1 MPLIAYLLAFQKK
14 LAASA
19 ARFLI
24 ALWSRQTGK
33 GFTTSFI
40 ASRGAMTEPRSKWL
54 IVAPTERQSLETLD
68 KCKDW
73 IKAAN
78 LSAAESE
85 EEFDALE
92 KGAKVKAKIIEL
104 PNGSKI
110 YALPGKPA
118 SLRGF
123 TGYLILDEFAF
134 FEDEDAVWRAV
145 FAVITNP
152 MASIKRI
159 IITSTP
165 NGQGDRFHKLV
176 EENLLAPNPKRRVKW
191 EVQKTTIH
199 EAAKEWEAS
208 GKLGTVVDET
218 TGEERPKT
226 AEEYVEEIREAFDC
240 PEAWPQEYECEFL
253 DASANL
259 LSFDMITAAESVE
272 ATEHGF
278 DPDEPGEFYG
288 GFDFGGISDPSIFW
302 LAKKVV
308 ERGADGK
315 PVEKLVTRDVMHIKG
330 LDTGEQLDAV
340 RTRIDKCV
348 RVCVDYTG
356 PGRGFGDIAANGLPG
371 TDFAG
376 WGEYDADPKK
386 FLSGKIEKVTFSEQS
401 KRELFTPFR
410 LCFGKVCTFIIPH
423 VDWIRQDFHSMQM
436 LRSGNEFKFWAPRM
450 SNGHSDGCCAAALCR
465 RAASFGGGTWTFTPE
480 SVDAGGP
487 TSVSV
492 GGFAGRLGL
501 RDEFTS
507 RRLD

>member
-1 MPLIAYLLAFQKK
+1 MKLIDYLLAFQKK
-14 LAASA
+14 LANSV
-19 ARFLI
+19 ARFVI

-123 TGYLILDEFAF
+123 TGYLIIDEFAF
-134 FEDEDAVWRAV
+134 FEDQKEVWKAV
-145 FAVITNP
+145 FAVIVNP
-152 MASIKRI
+152 MASIKRV

-165 NGQGDRFHKLV
+165 NGQGDMFHKLV
-176 EENLLAPNPKRRVKW
+176 DENFLNPNPKRRVKW
-191 EVQKTTIH
+191 EVQKVTIH
-199 EAAKEWEAS
+199 EAAKEWEAA
-208 GKLGTVVDET
+208 GKLGTVIDEK
-218 TGEERPKT
+218 TGKERAKT
-226 AEEYVEEIREAFDC
+226 AEEYVEEVREAFDT
-240 PEAWPQEYECEFL
+240 PEAWPQEFECEFL

-259 LSFDMITAAESVE
+259 LSFDQITAAESVE

-278 DPDEPGEFYG
+278 DPNEPGEFYG

-302 LAKKVV
+302 FAKKVV
-308 ERGADGK
+308 ETGADGK
-315 PVEKLVTRDVMHIKG
+315 PVEKLVTRDVMFIKG
-330 LDTGEQLDAV
+330 LDTGEQLAAV
-340 RTRIDKCV
+340 RSRIDKCV

-356 PGRGFGDIAANGLPG
+356 PGRGFGDIAANGMPG
-371 TDFAG
+371 TDFTG

-386 FLSGKIEKVTFSEQS
+386 FLAGKIEKFNFSETS

-410 LCFGKVCTFIIPH
+410 LCFGKVCSFLIPH
-423 VDWIRQDFHSMQM
+423 ADWIRQDFHAMQM
-436 LRSGNEFKFWAPRM
+436 LQSGNDFKFWAPRM
-450 SNGHSDGCCAAALCR
+450 SNGHSDGCCAAALCK
-465 RAASFGGGTWTFTPE
+465 RAASFGGRTWTFAPE
-480 SVDAGGP
+480 VVETETRGIEFGGG
-487 TSVSV
+487 S
-492 GGFAGRLGL
+492 AGRLGV
-501 RDEFTS
+501 RDDFTS